1 MVPSQLPTE
10 KPTEAFGE
18 NGGEP
23 TCMDAWVWCPGHHSV
38 CFADPTFNGDMP
50 GEGWGWA
57 IEYSEENCGQCQIWV
72 NSDCDRE
79 TGTMVGTATFS
90 RHEATFQLFD
100 GWSSTSASLYGGKCE
115 GSDGGDA
122 VMNECGCK
130 SDMVEEFAN
139 DYEMFPIHK
148 TFDSSV
154 SDYAFTSN
162 DSSTFAWGG
171 DYAVFPLGDRSP
183 DYVSMHMQ
191 VCPCHL
197 HT

>member
-1 MVPSQLPTE
+1 
-10 KPTEAFGE
+10 
-18 NGGEP
+18 
-23 TCMDAWVWCPGHHSV
+23 MDAWVWCPGHHSV

-57 IEYSEENCGQCQIWV
+57 IEYSEENCEQCQIWA

-79 TGTMVGTATFS
+79 AGTMVGTATFS

-122 VMNECGCK
+122 VMNACGCK

-139 DYEMFPIHK
+139 DYEIFPIHK